1 MNKTICVYCSSSNHI
16 PQSYIETA
24 RELGAEM
31 ARRGHSLVYGGGR
44 VGLMGVLAEALL
56 AAKGNV
62 VGVIPVALRTPE
74 LAHEGVTELIVT
86 RDMHERK
93 ATMARRSDA
102 FVALPG
108 GFGTFEEITEIV
120 AHRQLRIH
128 RKPCVILNL
137 NGYFDSLLA
146 QFERAFKEGFVGEEH
161 RENYYA
167 AATVAETLDFIEHFP
182 VS

>member
-1 MNKTICVYCSSSNHI
+1 
-16 PQSYIETA
+16 
-24 RELGAEM
+24 
-31 ARRGHSLVYGGGR
+31 
-44 VGLMGVLAEALL
+44 
-56 AAKGNV
+56 
-62 VGVIPVALRTPE
+62 VIPLALRTPE
-74 LAHEGVTELIVT
+74 LAHEGVTELVVT

-108 GFGTFEEITEIV
+108 GFGTLEEITEIV

-137 NGYFDSLLA
+137 DGYYDSLLA
-146 QFERAFKEGFVGEEH
+146 QFDRAFREGFAGEEH
-161 RENYYA
+161 RENYRA
-167 AATVAETLDFIEHFP
+167 ARTVAETLDFIEGFP